1 MADNERDG
9 VPLSN
14 LDQELFD
21 GAEATKRDL
30 IDYLDAVSGRILPVL
45 RDRPL
50 SVIRL
55 LRGQDA
61 FMQKNLPKY
70 TPDWVTRAEVW
81 AEASHR
87 NVSYALCNDRRTL
100 IWFGNQRAIEYHP
113 ALTHAGDRHPTHLIM
128 DLDPPEGGGF
138 DTVVAAAR
146 LIKQVL
152 DDIGMAGAV
161 KTSGSKGV
169 HVFVPLDRKAAP
181 EDVAAATRALAA
193 RAERLDPAL
202 ATTAFIREDRHGK
215 VFLDATRS
223 GGATVVAAYSP
234 RIRPRMRVSFP
245 LAWDQLD
252 DVTPA
257 DFTIRTAP
265 GLLGDRDPWAE
276 AMPEPQ
282 ALDPGLVEEGH
293 TIPVARVQAMHEGK
307 RRARAKRASESEQVA
322 PEGDARADG

>member
-1 MADNERDG
+1 
-9 VPLSN
+9 
-14 LDQELFD
+14 LFE
-21 GAEATKRDL
+21 GAGATKRDL
-30 IDYLDAVSGRILPVL
+30 IDYLDAVGDRFVGVL

-55 LRGQDA
+55 LRGQDQ

-70 TPDWVTRAEVW
+70 TPEWVPRTEVW

-87 NVSYALCNDRRTL
+87 KVTYGLCNDRKTL
-100 IWFGNQRAIEYHP
+100 LWFGNQRAIEYHP
-113 ALTHAGDRHPTHLIM
+113 GLMLAGDHHPTHLIM

-138 DTVVAAAR
+138 GTAVAAAKLVR
-146 LIKQVL
+146 QVL
-152 DDIGMAGAV
+152 DDIGLKGAL

-169 HVFVPLDRKAAP
+169 HVFVPLDGKAPAD
-181 EDVAAATRALAA
+181 EVAAATRAVAV
-193 RAERLDPAL
+193 RAEKLDPEL

-234 RIRPRMRVSFP
+234 RIRPEVRVSFP
-245 LAWDQLD
+245 IPWADAD

-257 DFTIRTAP
+257 DFTIRTVP
-265 GLLGDRDPWAE
+265 QLLGDRDPWAE
-276 AMPEPQ
+276 AMPAPQ
-282 ALDPGLVEEGH
+282 ALDRGLVEEGH

-307 RRARAKRASESEQVA
+307 RRAKARRET
-322 PEGDARADG
+322 PE